1 MACSKAWTRHVDEK
15 ILTEHFGLANLYEIE
30 AYLKRGGYRAVTKA
44 LQEMTPAGIM
54 DEVKKAGLRGRG
66 GAGFPAGMKWS
77 FVPKT
82 SDKPKYLCVNA
93 DEGEPGTF
101 KDRYILTHNPH
112 LLIEGI
118 IIASFSVGIHA
129 AYVYIRGE
137 YEAVAQ
143 RLEQALA
150 QAAQKGY
157 LGKDILETGFDLDVF
172 VHRGAGAYICG
183 EETALLES
191 LEGKRGYPRLK
202 PPFPATVGLFQCPTV
217 INNVETLANIP
228 VIIQKG
234 APWFLDKGLAKD
246 GGTRIFGVSGPVV
259 RPGIYELPVGTSLRE
274 IIYTHAGGLKPG
286 KKLKAVIPGG
296 MSAPIL
302 KADEIDIKMDFDSLA
317 GVGSMLGSAAV
328 IVIDEATPILDVLK
342 KVAKF
347 YAHESC
353 GQCTPCRIGTSWIH
367 KIIKRMSAGHGEKGD
382 VDELVRLASN
392 IKGKTLCPMGD
403 AASLPVLSLAQKF
416 KNELESCLKDGSG

>member
-1 MACSKAWTRHVDEK
+1 VEEK
-15 ILTEHFGLANLYEIE
+15 ILTEHFGLANLYQIE
-30 AYLKRGGYRAVTKA
+30 VYLKQGGYRAVTKA
-44 LQEMTPAGIM
+44 LKEMKPAAIM
-54 DEVKKAGLRGRG
+54 DEVKKASLRGRG

-118 IIASFSVGIHA
+118 IIASYSVGIHV

-143 RLEQALA
+143 RLEQAIA
-150 QAAQKGY
+150 QAAEKGY
-157 LGKDILETGFDLDVF
+157 LGKDILEKGFDLDIF

-191 LEGKRGYPRLK
+191 LEGKRGHPRLK
-202 PPFPATVGLFQCPTV
+202 PPFPASVGLFQCPTV

-228 VIIQKG
+228 AIIEKG
-234 APWFLDKGLAKD
+234 AQWFLDKGLSGD

-274 IIYTHAGGLKPG
+274 IIEIHAGGLKPG

-302 KADEIDIKMDFDSLA
+302 KADEIDVKMDFDSLA
-317 GVGSMLGSAAV
+317 GIGSMLGSAAV
-328 IVIDEATPILDVLK
+328 IVIDEDTPILDVLK

-367 KIIKRMSAGHGEKGD
+367 KIVKRMSAGRGEKGD
-382 VDELVRLASN
+382 AAELVRLASN

-403 AASLPVLSLAQKF
+403 AASMPVLSLAQKF
-416 KNELESCLKDGSG
+416 ENELSSCLKDG